1 MTKEQARR
9 KHRYTCLFCFVVGA
23 ALSNFIT
30 IMIFI
35 VNGA

>member
-1 MTKEQARR
+1 MTTEQAKR
-9 KHRYTCLFCFVVGA
+9 KQRFTCLFCFVAGA